1 MSSLNGI
8 FGDLT
13 IIHAAELQ
21 IAAAAVSTGKKFA
34 TGLYTDDL
42 ESIGPMTTYY
52 ASCMRIGG

>member
-21 IAAAAVSTGKKFA
+21 IAAVVSTGKKFA